1 METIIIDH
9 KKAFNHD
16 FGAYIMVLPTAFVKN
31 MIANKSCNIKS
42 GKNTYP
48 LIWVKFINYP
58 YLEDGETALDVC
70 IGIEAVN
77 AIKGDEEMCICHYFI
92 PAVNSINLVLAYNLL
107 PPVNP
112 WTVKKMTNAIDT
124 SVSFYPNHDYPEW
137 AECDMCIT
145 FHYDSQRLT
154 SIEPFDMS
162 RNKSKR
168 YYCHELTAL
177 RFAKVSH
184 DGEVRERPVIR
195 LRNEDGH
202 IEYYAH
208 LYTHTDGL
216 WAGSKG
222 HRNYLFA
229 KVPKEDVYSNK
240 ATDFFSK
247 PYDLSNRMLSCHYQ
261 KY

>member
-70 IGIEAVN
+70 IGIEEVN